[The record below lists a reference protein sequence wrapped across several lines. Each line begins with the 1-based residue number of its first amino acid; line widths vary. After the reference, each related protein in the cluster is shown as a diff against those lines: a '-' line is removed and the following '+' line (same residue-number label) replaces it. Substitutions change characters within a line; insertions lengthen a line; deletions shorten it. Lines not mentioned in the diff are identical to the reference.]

1 MKSYSDNTLKDMTK
15 DELIKYIRMLEYNL
29 DNKDST
35 INYQYNLLVGLTKN
49 MSNKEFDKLR
59 K

>member
-1 MKSYSDNTLKDMTK
+1 MKSYSDNTLKAMTK

-29 DNKDST
+29 DNKDIT